1 MLNNDRQQGELL
13 KWFEKF
19 GYGFIRSHN
28 SSEPD
33 VFVHVSQ
40 FPSDIIPDIGAKV
53 SFVIGKPFKGGVFG
67 GLQPM
72 DSDFGCLPIDSST
85 GAGSSSGDIQPID
98 TLAAFAMTVA
108 TGVGVDASVVQSS
121 ISSSPTYMPEGGGT
135 AKIIQAAL
143 A

>member
-53 SFVIGKPFKGGVFG
+53 SFVIGKGKDGRR
-67 GLQPM
+67 Q
-72 DSDFGCLPIDSST
+72 
-85 GAGSSSGDIQPID
+85 
-98 TLAAFAMTVA
+98 
-108 TGVGVDASVVQSS
+108 
-121 ISSSPTYMPEGGGT
+121 
-135 AKIIQAAL
+135 AKHVEIIEE
-143 A
+143 